1 MPVCFNDCSLQG
13 HTDVAAYALDWHPSE
28 PIIASGGRDRQILL
42 WNLEHYF
49 NSHGKIPEEEKGDFN
64 FN

>member
-1 MPVCFNDCSLQG
+1 
-13 HTDVAAYALDWHPSE
+13 VAAYALDWHPNE
-28 PIIASGGRDRQILL
+28 PIVASGGRDRQILL

-49 NSHGKIPEEEKGDFN
+49 NSHGKIPEEEKDFN

>member
-1 MPVCFNDCSLQG
+1 M
-13 HTDVAAYALDWHPSE
+13 AAYALDWHPGE
-28 PIIASGGRDRQILL
+28 PIVASGGRDRQILL

-49 NSHGKIPEEEKGDFN
+49 NSHGKIPEEEKGDYN